1 MTDIHGAQPGANGA
15 DVDLGLSDVFAVLI
29 ARKWT
34 VLGVAL
40 LVTAASVFSASRQA
54 TTYSSKASVIVTSAA
69 QTSIEALQLLA
80 TEKRLAR
87 SRPVAA
93 IVVEDLNLSETPE
106 ELLDNLSVRIPLD
119 TQLLEFSYTAS
130 TPEAAERLTQGFVDA
145 HMKYQAELLDGLVAS
160 TRAIDSQIDGLR
172 EELENAQTRVAN
184 ASTTEELTAATT
196 EVNSLTAQISALE
209 QKRTTLLT
217 AAPVASTISEPA
229 TPAEQ
234 NSPPLVRAAVV
245 GLLAGLVLGAFVAGL
260 LELLSR
266 RRSRNRG
273 QPAHPAELD
282 TPAGTIFP
290 AAEFPAPAREAAFP
304 ESAAWPPS
312 SYSPRGRS

>member
-1 MTDIHGAQPGANGA
+1 MTDIHGAQPRANGA
-15 DVDLGLSDVFAVLI
+15 DVDLGLSEVFAVLI

-69 QTSIEALQLLA
+69 QTSVEAQQLLA

-93 IVVEDLNLSETPE
+93 IVVEDLKLRETPE
-106 ELLDNLSVRIPLD
+106 ELVDNLSVSIPLD

-130 TPEAAERLTQGFVDA
+130 TPQAAERLTQAFVDA
-145 HMKYQAELLDGLVAS
+145 HQKYQAQLLDGLVTS
-160 TRAIDSQIDGLR
+160 TRAVDGQIDGLR
-172 EELENAQTRVAN
+172 AELENAQTKLAN
-184 ASTTEELTAATT
+184 AATTEEVTTATT
-196 EVNSLTAQISALE
+196 EVNSLTAQIAALE

-229 TPAEQ
+229 SPAEQ

-245 GLLAGLVLGAFVAGL
+245 GLVAGLVLGAFVAAL

-273 QPAHPAELD
+273 QPALPAELD
-282 TPAGTIFP
+282 KPAGTILP
-290 AAEFPAPAREAAFP
+290 ASEFPTAAREAGFP

-312 SYSPRGRS
+312 TYSPRRRS